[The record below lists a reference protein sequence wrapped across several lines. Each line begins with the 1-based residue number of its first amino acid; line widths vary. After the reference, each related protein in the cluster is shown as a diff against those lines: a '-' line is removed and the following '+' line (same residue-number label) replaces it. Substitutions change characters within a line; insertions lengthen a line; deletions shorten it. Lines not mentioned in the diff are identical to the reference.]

1 LADASFPKSWPLF
14 GSNARLGFGGYAKLD
29 YIQDFNGMHH
39 DRFEF
44 VLAHIHVPD
53 AGIPAEEP
61 YMNLFARES
70 RFHFDFRTKN
80 KYGTPLQI
88 YLEMDFW
95 NLDRDAFHNV
105 PRLRHFYAVY
115 GDFLVGRTWGL
126 LTNLQAMPNIIDFEG
141 SDAVLISRRAQFRHQ
156 PQIKDKLKVGVALEM
171 LEYPDIDGNGFN
183 GQPSMLLP
191 ILSTNITRNTKFGG
205 NIMFGGSIYQ
215 LRWDGLETGP
225 NTNAIG
231 WGLIFS
237 GRQYVTKKFS
247 FIWNTSA
254 GDGWGTN
261 IAAELGAGNN
271 AIITPEGNM
280 ETQWSGQALLGL
292 NYKWS
297 EVLASDLSG
306 AYLILDASEYKADE
320 EMTEG
325 LIGHVNL
332 LWSPVKMVNTGI
344 EYQVGKRINKN
355 GASGVANRVQV
366 MFKFIF

>member
-1 LADASFPKSWPLF
+1 MGWKP
-14 GSNARLGFGGYAKLD
+14 
-29 YIQDFNGMHH
+29 
-39 DRFEF
+39 
-44 VLAHIHVPD
+44 
-53 AGIPAEEP
+53 
-61 YMNLFARES
+61 
-70 RFHFDFRTKN
+70 
-80 KYGTPLQI
+80 
-88 YLEMDFW
+88 
-95 NLDRDAFHNV
+95 
-105 PRLRHFYAVY
+105 
-115 GDFLVGRTWGL
+115 
-126 LTNLQAMPNIIDFEG
+126 
-141 SDAVLISRRAQFRHQ
+141 VLIQTQ
-156 PQIKDKLKVGVALEM
+156 
-171 LEYPDIDGNGFN
+171 
-183 GQPSMLLP
+183 
-191 ILSTNITRNTKFGG
+191 
-205 NIMFGGSIYQ
+205 
-215 LRWDGLETGP
+215 
-225 NTNAIG
+225 
-231 WGLIFS
+231 
-237 GRQYVTKKFS
+237 

>member
-1 LADASFPKSWPLF
+1 MKLYKIIFISFCLIWVGNSFAQEVSDKKDKIGRSLPDTARIDPYGNEHIVLTGDDLADASFPKSWPLF

-141 SDAVLISRRAQFRHQ
+141 SDAVLISRRAQFRYQ

-225 NTNAIG
+225 NTNAIY
-231 WGLIFS
+231 LEHFS
-237 GRQYVTKKFS
+237 R
-247 FIWNTSA
+247 
-254 GDGWGTN
+254 
-261 IAAELGAGNN
+261 
-271 AIITPEGNM
+271 
-280 ETQWSGQALLGL
+280 
-292 NYKWS
+292 
-297 EVLASDLSG
+297 
-306 AYLILDASEYKADE
+306 
-320 EMTEG
+320 
-325 LIGHVNL
+325 
-332 LWSPVKMVNTGI
+332 
-344 EYQVGKRINKN
+344 
-355 GASGVANRVQV
+355 
-366 MFKFIF
+366 